1 MAKVPNNK
9 AGRPR
14 RQPPR
19 AKGQPKPPLTVDAV
33 RDALDRAAPG
43 ADELNGN
50 LRETFE
56 LSDSSAT
63 LRLR

>member
-1 MAKVPNNK
+1 MARDRK
-9 AGRPR
+9 GRAKKGR
-14 RQPPR
+14 QQPPR
-19 AKGQPKPPLTVDAV
+19 SKPKPQFTVNAV
-33 RDALDRAAPG
+33 RDALRKAAPG
-43 ADELNGN
+43 ADELNQD